1 MVGVKVL
8 TCRVSPDIRDTRKSA
23 VALRESLD
31 PDSSIWH
38 WMAVDLHFYRTKH
51 NLSCAQLGL
60 LLGCN
65 RQSVSNMEAARPGWR
80 LDDDQAKK
88 LDELWVLNGHFSRL
102 LRYARARHDA
112 DWFAQHV
119 AYERRATVMRIYE
132 ALIVPGLLQTEE
144 YARALL
150 TAGQVVKDV
159 DAAVAARMKRQAVL
173 TREDPPLLW
182 ALLNQSIL
190 DQPVGG
196 PEVMRAQLARLLE
209 VSGLPNVVIR
219 VVPRS
224 LGAHVGLDGSF
235 TITTVDEGD
244 VAYMEAVGGGRLSLD
259 RAEIRRYGVRY
270 DRIGADALSRDST
283 RSLIEQAM
291 ENMA

>member
-1 MVGVKVL
+1 
-8 TCRVSPDIRDTRKSA
+8 
-23 VALRESLD
+23 
-31 PDSSIWH
+31 
-38 WMAVDLHFYRTKH
+38 MAVDLYFHRTKH
-51 NLSCAQLGL
+51 GLSCAQLGRV
-60 LLGCN
+60 LGCN

-88 LDELWVLNGHFSRL
+88 LDELWDLNGHFGRL

-119 AYERRATVMRIYE
+119 AYEKRATVMRIYE
-132 ALIVPGLLQTEE
+132 ALIVPGLLQTEA

-159 DAAVAARMKRQAVL
+159 DVAVEARMKRQEILAGK
-173 TREDPPLLW
+173 DPPLLW
-182 ALLNQSIL
+182 ALLNQNIL
-190 DQPVGG
+190 DQPVGS
-196 PEVMRAQLARLLE
+196 PEVMKAQLARLVE
-209 VSGLPNVVIR
+209 ASRLPNIVIR

-235 TITTVDEGD
+235 TITTVEEGD

-270 DRIGADALSRDST
+270 DRIGADALSRDSS
-283 RSLIEQAM
+283 RSLMEQVM
-291 ENMA
+291 ESMT